1 MLIINLMKCRRRIK
15 GIYKEKKGR
24 KGIKIPSEMKVAPP
38 PKLLTLFTPYMFK
51 VFSSSGYMALGAL
64 EQMMGDWMKWM
75 D

>member
-1 MLIINLMKCRRRIK
+1 
-15 GIYKEKKGR
+15 
-24 KGIKIPSEMKVAPP
+24 MKVAPP

>member
-1 MLIINLMKCRRRIK
+1 MFPLL
-15 GIYKEKKGR
+15 KKPCICVPQ
-24 KGIKIPSEMKVAPP
+24 KYHSDTKKTSEIEVAPP

>member
-1 MLIINLMKCRRRIK
+1 
-15 GIYKEKKGR
+15 
-24 KGIKIPSEMKVAPP
+24 MKVAPP
-38 PKLLTLFTPYMFK
+38 PKLLTLFTPYMFQ